1 VIELEDVPELRH
13 PVMIAA
19 FEGWN
24 DAGDAATTALEH
36 LIELWGADAVAA
48 LDPEDYYDFQ
58 VNRPRVTIDG
68 GRRRISWRTTRLLV
82 ATGTTLGRDV
92 VLVHGVEPSFR
103 WRAFA
108 IELMEFAQSA
118 GVELVLTLG
127 ALMADVAHTRPIPV
141 TATSDQEEVRARFGV
156 EASTYE
162 GPTGIVGVL
171 ADAAVQVGLPSVS
184 AWAAVPHYAGHTP
197 SPKAVAALLRRLETL
212 LDTTIDLGGLD
223 VDAQAWQQTV
233 DEIAAGDPEIA
244 EYVEALEQ
252 AQDAVDLPEASG
264 DAIAKEFER
273 YLRRQGGP
281 DTGA

>member
-1 VIELEDVPELRH
+1 MIELEDVPELRH

-156 EASTYE
+156 EAST
-162 GPTGIVGVL
+162 
-171 ADAAVQVGLPSVS
+171 
-184 AWAAVPHYAGHTP
+184 
-197 SPKAVAALLRRLETL
+197 
-212 LDTTIDLGGLD
+212 
-223 VDAQAWQQTV
+223 
-233 DEIAAGDPEIA
+233 
-244 EYVEALEQ
+244 
-252 AQDAVDLPEASG
+252 
-264 DAIAKEFER
+264 
-273 YLRRQGGP
+273 
-281 DTGA
+281 